1 MKIAFFFLALAAG
14 CTRTSEV
21 CIDEDKINEQ
31 AICTMDYNPVCGCD
45 GQTYSN
51 ACHAESRGLISY
63 DQGACE

>member
-1 MKIAFFFLALAAG
+1 MKAVFFFLVLVAG
-14 CTRTSEV
+14 CAKTPNV

-31 AICTMDYNPVCGCD
+31 AICTMEYNPVCGCD

-51 ACHAESRGLISY
+51 ACHAEARGVTSY